1 MKKFLLSL
9 MALMVAVGCNN
20 NDDTPTYET
29 VILDFESL
37 SDAIDSKQ
45 YSGEL
50 LYSGNG
56 YSWHDEQ
63 TKLGS
68 TLPDFWGDKTFFG
81 GGIVIS
87 NYVDTPEAI
96 NYELQLTISTAPV
109 SGKNFAICYVAT
121 NEGAPSIEFSEGCGV
136 IESLYVLPT
145 AYTNDVVQNGNDFS
159 PAMPENGYIR
169 ITATGIDES
178 GTITGTSEHF
188 LYDGRTAQGWKEWN
202 ISNLGEVKR
211 VAFRMYEGTTEG
223 GKRVDSKADY
233 PTYPSYFAIDNIA
246 IRK

>member
-1 MKKFLLSL
+1 MKKFLFSL
-9 MALMVAVGCNN
+9 VALLAAVGCNN
-20 NDDTPTYET
+20 NSDTPTYET

-56 YSWHDEQ
+56 YSWHDEK
-63 TKLGS
+63 TNLCS

-87 NYVDTPEAI
+87 NYVDTPESI

-109 SGKNFAICYVAT
+109 SGNNFAICYVAT
-121 NEGAPSIEFSEGCGV
+121 NEGAPSIEFREGCGI

-178 GTITGTSEHF
+178 GAVTGTSEHF
-188 LYDGRTAQGWKEWN
+188 LYDGRAAQGWKEWN
-202 ISNLGEVKR
+202 IPNLGEVKR
-211 VAFRMYEGTTEG
+211 VEFRMYEGTTEG

>member
-1 MKKFLLSL
+1 
-9 MALMVAVGCNN
+9 
-20 NDDTPTYET
+20 
-29 VILDFESL
+29 
-37 SDAIDSKQ
+37 
-45 YSGEL
+45 
-50 LYSGNG
+50 
-56 YSWHDEQ
+56 

-121 NEGAPSIEFSEGCGV
+121 NEGAPSLEFSEGCGV

-169 ITATGIDES
+169 ITATGIDE
-178 GTITGTSEHF
+178 GGAVTGTSEHF

-211 VAFRMYEGTTEG
+211 VEFRMYEGTTEG